1 MDNDKAARPGNKG
14 DSLICETKTR
24 KQMERFLPLYL
35 PWHIWLGPLVDSIF
49 ELRRL
54 SPKMKL
60 KEHLKGI

>member
-1 MDNDKAARPGNKG
+1 M
-14 DSLICETKTR
+14 ETR

-49 ELRRL
+49 ELRRF

-60 KEHLKGI
+60 KNSLKGI